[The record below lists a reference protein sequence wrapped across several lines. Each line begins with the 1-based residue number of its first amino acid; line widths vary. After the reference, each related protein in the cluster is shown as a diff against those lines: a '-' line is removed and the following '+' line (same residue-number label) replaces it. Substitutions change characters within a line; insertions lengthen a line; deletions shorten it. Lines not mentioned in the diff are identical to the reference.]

1 MISFVNPQDADVNR
15 GGHGDAA
22 ENVLYQKNPVAFV
35 ESSKPM
41 ARVMVGPFWS
51 VLSARTLGTLE
62 VASASARMDPEP
74 DA

>member
-15 GGHGDAA
+15 GGRGDAA

-51 VLSARTLGTLE
+51 VLSARTLE